1 MIVPSPSGPSV
12 RGTTSVQSSV
22 IVHVI
27 SWPVAIT
34 VTLRPTPLASA
45 AWEPLGTPTAS
56 LLKESRRLVEDV
68 AEGFFRARADLACGH
83 AGDDRER
90 RDCAGCDP
98 SRAAHSPAAYPP

>member
-90 RDCAGCDP
+90 RGGAGGGP
-98 SRAAHSPAAYPP
+98 PRARNRAPARPA